1 MFVERLTP
9 EQADALHRYS
19 VDHQRVVGNLGT
31 QEEAIAALPNL
42 RAARVAIGLV
52 HVLALDLTISTY
64 LARADPEDLVGKAE
78 YELAE
83 IVLRATQA
91 LASHYRRLG

>member
-19 VDHQRVVGNLGT
+19 VDHTAGGRESGRRRRRSRRSRTSAPRGS
-31 QEEAIAALPNL
+31 
-42 RAARVAIGLV
+42 AIGLV

-64 LARADPEDLVGKAE
+64 LAGPTGRPRRQAE